1 MKRITFTLVILVASL
16 VYAAEAQALPFRTFV
31 SIAGDDAND
40 CTLKTPCRTFVG
52 AVPKTEA
59 GGEITAVD
67 SGTYFGV
74 VTINKA
80 LTIQAAPGVYA
91 VLAAAATLA
100 SPVTVSAGAG
110 DVVVLRNL
118 YVSQMPAKKGKVPT
132 KGIELKSALAL
143 HVESCIVTGFAEAGL
158 FRAGSVDIPEIFLFV
173 KDSIFRENGGA
184 GVNIQRVTASI
195 DHCRVERNHDGVIL
209 QIFSKVTIRDSVV
222 AGNPHIGLAAEGGAS
237 STNVENTV
245 VTNNGTGI
253 SAGLGGFGGA
263 KFYVSTTMIVGN
275 QTGLDASGGALGTM
289 IISFGNNR
297 LANNVT
303 DGAFTS
309 TIAQQ

>member
-1 MKRITFTLVILVASL
+1 MTRTIFTLVILLASL
-16 VYAAEAQALPFRTFV
+16 AWAAEARALPFRTFV

-40 CTLKTPCRTFVG
+40 CTLNSPCRSFAA

-74 VTINKA
+74 TIIDKA

-91 VLAAAATLA
+91 ALAAGGTFA

-118 YVSQMPAKKGKVPT
+118 HVSQMPVKKGRVPT
-132 KGIELKSALAL
+132 KGIELKSGLAL
-143 HVESCIVTGFAEAGL
+143 HVESCIVAGFADSGIAFNPINGL
-158 FRAGSVDIPEIFLFV
+158 CNESGCPKLFV
-173 KDSIFRENGGA
+173 KDSFVRDNGQGLHA
-184 GVNIQRVTASI
+184 TGVLGSI
-195 DHCRVERNHDGVIL
+195 DHCRIEDNSIGVRIEV
-209 QIFSKVTIRDSVV
+209 QSHVTIRDSVL
-222 AGNPHIGLAAEGGAS
+222 AGNTSFGVAS
-237 STNVENTV
+237 FDSLSYTKIDHCS

-253 SAGLGGFGGA
+253 KASSVEFAGA
-263 KFYVSTTMIVGN
+263 AVFYVSNTMISGN
-275 QTGLDASGGALGTM
+275 NIGLLPSGGQ
-289 IISFGNNR
+289 IISFSNNQ
-297 LANNVT
+297 LADNST

-309 TIAQQ
+309 TIAPQ